1 MSDELKYLWAPWRM
15 EYVKNPKKNNE
26 SCIFCL
32 DTDTTND
39 LNNLII
45 KRGKSAFVIMN
56 KYPYNNGHIM
66 VCPYDHVESTESLSN
81 ECMSEIMALADIAMA
96 IFKRTMQAQGFNF
109 GANIGVSGGAGIAD
123 HIHFHVV
130 PRWVGD
136 TNFMPVVGHTKV
148 MVDGLFE
155 TYDKLKPEFD
165 KRK

>member
-1 MSDELKYLWAPWRM
+1 MQWQYLKER
-15 EYVKNPKKNNE
+15 
-26 SCIFCL
+26 
-32 DTDTTND
+32 
-39 LNNLII
+39 
-45 KRGKSAFVIMN
+45 
-56 KYPYNNGHIM
+56 
-66 VCPYDHVESTESLSN
+66 
-81 ECMSEIMALADIAMA
+81 
-96 IFKRTMQAQGFNF
+96 FNF
-109 GANIGVSGGAGIAD
+109 GANIGVSGGAGISD